1 MKKIIAV
8 ASMAAVMASIATAEI
23 TTSMWGRSYIE
34 MLNYNTDTGY
44 GYAVMGPAWAPAGRV
59 GLTVSGTNDE
69 ENCGFVFQ
77 IDYNGATSVLNTPFT
92 LDDNAKMW
100 AQLGPARL
108 TLGKMRE
115 DDMRGSGAFDDFY
128 FGYGLGLRDDM
139 FNQFGQTAG
148 IHLDFA
154 YEGLYAAV
162 GFDAYNTSTTQKFGK
177 YYLNSETGSY
187 DFYRDEEYN
196 QLTAAQKA
204 KLTAKTSTG
213 LSSLAIEN
221 FYKTVKA
228 VVGYHIDGVGTVKA
242 QLQANGFA
250 NQAEFINVGFNSSE
264 LMDGL
269 EFEIGSTIYLEKL
282 INGNEDKT
290 TKSLIIPVGVKYTG
304 IDNVAIRFQA
314 EYSKEGKINVDNSLR
329 FGLDGMYTM
338 GDMDLGL
345 ATTYEIGLAST
356 TQVHLNFV
364 PFMGYH
370 VGPGFVFAGADVNV
384 YMNDKTYATFG
395 IPVGL
400 QMGF

>member
-1 MKKIIAV
+1 
-8 ASMAAVMASIATAEI
+8 MASIATAEI

-77 IDYNGATSVLNTPFT
+77 IDYNGATSVLNTFA

-187 DFYRDEEYN
+187 DFYTDVAYS
-196 QLTAAQKA
+196 
-204 KLTAKTSTG
+204 KLTAKEKAK
-213 LSSLAIEN
+213 LSEKTNYVVNAATALSDLAIEN

-269 EFEIGSTIYLEKL
+269 EFYVFSCIEVEQ
-282 INGNEDKT
+282 
-290 TKSLIIPVGVKYTG
+290 GV
-304 IDNVAIRFQA
+304 VEQCCVFCLQQLLFCLQQ
-314 EYSKEGKINVDNSLR
+314 VV
-329 FGLDGMYTM
+329 
-338 GDMDLGL
+338 L
-345 ATTYEIGLAST
+345 ACCQFHNIL
-356 TQVHLNFV
+356 
-364 PFMGYH
+364 
-370 VGPGFVFAGADVNV
+370 
-384 YMNDKTYATFG
+384 
-395 IPVGL
+395 
-400 QMGF
+400 